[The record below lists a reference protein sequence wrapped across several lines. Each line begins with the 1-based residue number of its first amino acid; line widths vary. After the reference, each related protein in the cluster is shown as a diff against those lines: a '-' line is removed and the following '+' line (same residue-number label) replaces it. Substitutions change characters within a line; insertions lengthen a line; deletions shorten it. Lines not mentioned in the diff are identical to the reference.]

1 MSELEMRKYHIAH
14 ANERNFADA
23 EMGYG
28 IVAAM
33 VAIMAA
39 CAWLVS

>member
-14 ANERNFADA
+14 ASERNFAQVD
-23 EMGYG
+23 MDYG
-28 IVAAM
+28 IVLA
-33 VAIMAA
+33 VIAIMAA